1 MVSGGKFL
9 KLMQKSQI
17 DYPIQGYMSPGK
29 SPKLEKTKL
38 TKLSLMERSEQKNQ
52 IVFDLVC
59 QYIGVVPQLSKLSD
73 AASVMPY
80 QNLGCPIIYMIGI
93 KMIDRYTSR
102 KIPKIIG

>member
-52 IVFDLVC
+52 IVSDLVC
-59 QYIGVVPQLSKLSD
+59 QYTGVVPQLSEPKLSD
-73 AASVMPY
+73 ALPEPRLSNY
-80 QNLGCPIIYMIGI
+80 LHDWHKN
-93 KMIDRYTSR
+93 DRPLYFS
-102 KIPKIIG
+102 KNP